1 MRETV
6 LELEDQIHQLNKHKD
21 DLQRDL
27 NEEKRANEKVS
38 YYSFSNGTFPNNL
51 ENFYIWKVHFKE
63 SN

>member
-51 ENFYIWKVHFKE
+51 EVFLIEGIF
-63 SN
+63 